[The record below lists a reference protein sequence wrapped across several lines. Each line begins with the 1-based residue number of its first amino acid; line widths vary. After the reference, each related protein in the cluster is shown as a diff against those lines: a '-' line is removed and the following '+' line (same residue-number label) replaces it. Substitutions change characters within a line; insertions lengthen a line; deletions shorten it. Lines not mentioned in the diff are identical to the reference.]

1 MCKRKRIMGNKEPH
15 ASSSTR
21 SHTLTPLQVRILAF
35 VTVGAT
41 DEEIA
46 EKLHVSVQ
54 YIKNQIEDI
63 FAKIGTSS
71 RLQTTLWALT
81 NL

>member
-1 MCKRKRIMGNKEPH
+1 MGNKEIH
-15 ASSSTR
+15 NSSSTR
-21 SHTLTPLQVRILAF
+21 SHALTPLQVRILAS

-46 EKLHVSVQ
+46 EKLHISVH
-54 YIKNQIEDI
+54 YAKNQIENI
-63 FAKIGTSS
+63 FDKIGTPS
-71 RLQTTLWALT
+71 RTHAALWAIT

>member
-1 MCKRKRIMGNKEPH
+1 MGH
-15 ASSSTR
+15 DSCSTK

-35 VTVGAT
+35 ISVGAT

-46 EKLHVSVQ
+46 EKLHISVQ
-54 YIKNQIEDI
+54 YVKNQIEDI

-71 RLQTTLWALT
+71 RLQTALWAIT

>member
-1 MCKRKRIMGNKEPH
+1 MGNKELH
-15 ASSSTR
+15 NSSSTR
-21 SHTLTPLQVRILAF
+21 SHTLTPLQVRMLAS

-46 EKLHVSVQ
+46 EKLHISAQ
-54 YIKNQIEDI
+54 YVKNQIEDI

-71 RLQTTLWALT
+71 RLQAALWAIT

>member
-1 MCKRKRIMGNKEPH
+1 MGNTEPH
-15 ASSSTR
+15 NSASTR

-35 VTVGAT
+35 VTAGAK

-46 EKLHVSVQ
+46 EKLHISAQ
-54 YIKNQIEDI
+54 YVRNQIEDI
-63 FAKIGTSS
+63 FAKTGTSS
-71 RLQTTLWALT
+71 RLQAVLWAIT

>member
-1 MCKRKRIMGNKEPH
+1 MGNKEPH
-15 ASSSTR
+15 NSSSTR

-41 DEEIA
+41 DEENA
-46 EKLHVSVQ
+46 EKLYISAQ
-54 YIKNQIEDI
+54 YVNNQTEKI

-71 RLQTTLWALT
+71 RPQAALWAIT